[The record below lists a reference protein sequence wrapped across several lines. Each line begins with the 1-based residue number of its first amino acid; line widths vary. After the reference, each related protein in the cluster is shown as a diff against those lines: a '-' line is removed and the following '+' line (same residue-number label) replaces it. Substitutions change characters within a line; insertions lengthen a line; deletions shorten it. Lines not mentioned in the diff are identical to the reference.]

1 MRVGVRAGL
10 TACFAVLALLLGA
23 LVAAPASATSQ
34 TLTGTIY
41 GSDGRAVNAL
51 VGFDLKDEV
60 GRTLGATG
68 CVQSAICRVDGYAIT
83 RRVNAG
89 LSAAGS
95 TDTRRWATTWTV
107 TVPSNT
113 ARVYVEVY
121 PQGPGDAGVDQ
132 RRYGSSYRRNLSV
145 PYGGRVNLRLPL
157 VCGAGGETGYVNG
170 YSTVGGKRTELKR
183 VTAFSLEEDNNGP
196 SPVLGFQIGT
206 TADNG
211 YYTLPNLGSGAV
223 GRAAG
228 QRYQIIA
235 TAPDGRVKRLYGVRV
250 DECKGTPLNI
260 AFA

>member
-1 MRVGVRAGL
+1 MGAGVRAGL
-10 TACFAVLALLLGA
+10 TACLVALVLLLAG
-23 LVAAPASATSQ
+23 LAAVPAGATSQ

-51 VGFDLKDEV
+51 IGFDLKDEL

-83 RRVNAG
+83 RRVNAQ
-89 LSAAGS
+89 LPPAGS
-95 TDTRRWATTWTV
+95 TETRRWATTWSV

-132 RRYGSSYRRNLSV
+132 RRYGSSYRRNLPV

-157 VCGAGGETGYVNG
+157 GCGAGGDAGYVNG
-170 YSTVGGKRTELKR
+170 YSTVDGKRTELKR
-183 VTAFSLEEDNNGP
+183 VTAFSMEEDNNGP

-206 TADNG
+206 TESNG
-211 YYTLPNLGSGAV
+211 YYTLPHLSAGAV
-223 GRAAG
+223 GGAAG
-228 QRYQIIA
+228 QRYQVIA
-235 TAPDGRVKRLYGVRV
+235 TAPDGRVKRFYGVRV
-250 DECKGTPLNI
+250 VGCRGTPLNI
-260 AFA
+260 VFD